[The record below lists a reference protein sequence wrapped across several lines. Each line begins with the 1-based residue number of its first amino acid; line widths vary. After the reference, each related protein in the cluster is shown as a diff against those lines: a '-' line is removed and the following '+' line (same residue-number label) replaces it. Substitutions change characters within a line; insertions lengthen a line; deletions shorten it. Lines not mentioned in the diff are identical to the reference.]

1 MRDDWVDAFV
11 ISGTVDE
18 CRSELSAW
26 QPTDEFQVSVN
37 DLDSAAEDLALAAE
51 TTRPPSCESRPLPAR
66 LSDGPSSGSSITW

>member
-18 CRSELSAW
+18 CRSELTALV
-26 QPTDEFQVSVN
+26 TAHGIDEFQVSVN

-51 TTRPPSCESRPLPAR
+51 TTRNPSCESRPA
-66 LSDGPSSGSSITW
+66 SGLA